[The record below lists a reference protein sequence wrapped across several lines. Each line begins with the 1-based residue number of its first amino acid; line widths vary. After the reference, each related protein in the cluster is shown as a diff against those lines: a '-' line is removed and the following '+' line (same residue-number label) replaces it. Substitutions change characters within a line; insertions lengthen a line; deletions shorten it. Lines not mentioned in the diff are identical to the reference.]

1 MLLHKLKIFE
11 KKIIVDGDPYG
22 PFFKLAN
29 GDPFIYLIRRI
40 FRFVF
45 NIYKKKNNCAC
56 LIKFND
62 EDDGNFLGRIN
73 KRDEKPAIRIESG
86 VYVTVCTACCYIR

>member
-1 MLLHKLKIFE
+1 MEIHMVPFSNWQMVIHLFIGE
-11 KKIIVDGDPYG
+11 KWI
-22 PFFKLAN
+22 
-29 GDPFIYLIRRI
+29 I

-45 NIYKKKNNCAC
+45 NICKKKNNCAC

-86 VYVTVCTACCYIR
+86 VYVTVCTACCYIRWYLVKWADAIDG

>member
-1 MLLHKLKIFE
+1 MN
-11 KKIIVDGDPYG
+11 GDPYG

-86 VYVTVCTACCYIR
+86 VYVTLCTACCYIRWYLVKWADAIDG